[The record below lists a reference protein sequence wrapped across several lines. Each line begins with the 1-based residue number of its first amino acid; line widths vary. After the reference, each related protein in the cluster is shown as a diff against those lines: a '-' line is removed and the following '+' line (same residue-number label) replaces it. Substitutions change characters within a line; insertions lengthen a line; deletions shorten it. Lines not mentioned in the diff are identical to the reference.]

1 MKGTDFIMGDFFRKQ
16 YDNTVQN
23 NTVIISMYSAEEIEK
38 VKELLEDNGYTVI
51 SYLLSNPL
59 QNQLN
64 IQEV

>member
-16 YDNTVQN
+16 YDNEVQD
-23 NTVIISMYSAEEIEK
+23 NTVIISMYSAEKIEK

>member
-16 YDNTVQN
+16 YDNEVQD

-59 QNQLN
+59 PNQLN

>member
-16 YDNTVQN
+16 YDNEVQD

-59 QNQLN
+59 QKQLN

>member
-59 QNQLN
+59 PNQLN

>member
-16 YDNTVQN
+16 YDNEVQD